1 MDIVLYALTAFLYGG
16 LAVAGWRTHRQGAT
30 PLVASVPAVPVPAS
44 AASGMSGA
52 GRALLFAALV
62 STACCST

>member
-30 PLVASVPAVPVPAS
+30 PPL
-44 AASGMSGA
+44 
-52 GRALLFAALV
+52 
-62 STACCST
+62 